1 MIAYIKGKILQKG
14 AGSVVLVVQNVG
26 YRIFVPA
33 PALDGIHAGDD
44 REFYTHEH
52 VREDARDLYGFETTA
67 EFGLFLKLIKVSG
80 VGPKMALNI
89 MSLGAGKVGDA
100 ITRGDVSVLSSIS
113 GVGTKTAQKII
124 LDLKGTL
131 AESAPVSSGDMDLL
145 DALKSLGYSG
155 REAQDALSK
164 IAPAEKTEDRLR
176 EALKLLGKKR

>member
-1 MIAYIKGKILQKG
+1 M
-14 AGSVVLVVQNVG
+14 VLVVQDVG

-33 PALDGIHAGDD
+33 PTLECIHVGDD

-52 VREDARDLYGFETTA
+52 VREDARDLYGFETPA

-89 MSLGAGKVGDA
+89 MSLGADKVGDA
-100 ITRGDVSVLSSIS
+100 ITRGDVTVLSSLS
-113 GVGTKTAQKII
+113 GVGAKTAQKII

-131 AESAPVSSGDMDLL
+131 AELVTVSSGDIDLL
-145 DALKSLGYSG
+145 DALKSLGYSQ

-164 IAPAEKTEDRLR
+164 IAPTEKTDDRLR
-176 EALKLLGKKR
+176 AALKLLGRQR